1 MKIRIKGTTMVYANR
16 KEIKDAVGQ
25 FTYKNLLKNR
35 KLEYLDENG
44 EVVENV
50 PIKPLTTIYNKQT
63 NKRVVKVYS
72 STDDLIF

>member
-1 MKIRIKGTTMVYANR
+1 MKIRIKGTETVYQNR
-16 KEIKDAVGQ
+16 KEIKDAIGI
-25 FTYKNLLKNR
+25 FKYNELLKNR

-63 NKRVVKVYS
+63 NKTVVKVYS

>member
-1 MKIRIKGTTMVYANR
+1 MRIRIKGSEKIYENR
-16 KEIKDAVGQ
+16 KEIKDAIGIFKYNQ
-25 FTYKNLLKNR
+25 LLKDR
-35 KLEYLDENG
+35 GLEYLDENG

-72 STDDLIF
+72 STEDLIF

>member
-1 MKIRIKGTTMVYANR
+1 MKIRIKGTTTVYANR

-25 FTYKNLLKNR
+25 FNYKKMLKNR
-35 KLEYLDENG
+35 ELEYLDENG
-44 EVVENV
+44 EIVENV
-50 PIKPLTTIYNKQT
+50 PIKPTNNTNT

>member
-1 MKIRIKGTTMVYANR
+1 MKIRIKGTTTVFNNR

-25 FTYKNLLKNR
+25 FNYKYLLANR

-44 EVVENV
+44 EVVVNV
-50 PIKPLTTIYNKQT
+50 PIKPTNNTNT

-72 STDDLIF
+72 STEDLIF

>member
-1 MKIRIKGTTMVYANR
+1 MKIRIKGTTTVFNNR

-25 FTYKNLLKNR
+25 FNYNKMLKNR
-35 KLEYLDENG
+35 ELEYLDENG

-72 STDDLIF
+72 STEDLIF

>member
-1 MKIRIKGTTMVYANR
+1 MKIRIKGTEKVYNNR
-16 KEIKDAVGQ
+16 KEIKDAIGIFKYNQ
-25 FTYKNLLKNR
+25 LLKDR
-35 KLEYLDENG
+35 GLEYLDENG

-72 STDDLIF
+72 STEDLIF

>member
-1 MKIRIKGTTMVYANR
+1 MKIRIKGTETVYQNR

-25 FTYKNLLKNR
+25 FKYKYLLANR

-50 PIKPLTTIYNKQT
+50 QVKPKNKT
-63 NKRVVKVYS
+63 SVKVYS

>member
-1 MKIRIKGTTMVYANR
+1 MKIRIKGTETVYNNR

-25 FTYKNLLKNR
+25 FNYKYLLANR

-50 PIKPLTTIYNKQT
+50 PIKPLTPIYNKQI
-63 NKRVVKVYS
+63 NKTVVKVYS
-72 STDDLIF
+72 STEDLIF